1 VTVELLAAR
10 LGSDPLVRY
19 ALLAAAILA
28 LASLGGGWARGGP
41 RALRRPSAWAALAA
55 AVLAATALAA
65 AGDRIG
71 GALTGGPEGAWPL
84 EGARRWPLWLLALG
98 YGPSLGALAGLAFA
112 AVEGAQSGLRAGE
125 AVLVLELATIGWIA
139 IAPSPRRSRW
149 AAPLA
154 VLLGWGLADVT
165 LGLALRA
172 ADGAAAPDALLVPGG
187 LPAAVALGAL
197 ALALPGPRWWR
208 RAAPGAAP
216 GVTGA
221 APEVE
226 RRLPA
231 PLRRARRRRR
241 RLARPRRP
249 GPLRRA
255 ARPARRLAPPPEP
268 AALGDGRDGARPRAG
283 PPG

>member
-1 VTVELLAAR
+1 VTVELLASR
-10 LGSDPLVRY
+10 LASDPLVRY

-28 LASLGGGWARGGP
+28 AASLGGGWARGGP
-41 RALRRPSAWAALAA
+41 RALRRPATWAALAA

-65 AGDRIG
+65 AGDRIAAALA
-71 GALTGGPEGAWPL
+71 GAPEGAWPL

-112 AVEGAQSGLRAGE
+112 AVEASQAGLRAGE

-139 IAPSPRRSRW
+139 IAPSPRRTRL

-154 VLLGWGLADVT
+154 VLLGWGLADAT

-172 ADGAAAPDALLVPGG
+172 ADGASTPAALVLPAG
-187 LPAAVALGAL
+187 LPPAVALGAA

-216 GVTGA
+216 GLTGA
-221 APEVE
+221 APDVD
-226 RRLPA
+226 RRLPP
-231 PLRRARRRRR
+231 PLRRARRRKR
-241 RLARPRRP
+241 RLVRARRP

-255 ARPARRLAPPPEP
+255 ARPARRLAPPPRP
-268 AALGDGRDGARPRAG
+268 PDLDAGRDGG
-283 PPG
+283 TPG